1 KTAATTSAASSKSDD
16 NDDGQ
21 NADKGPDEDRTA
33 AVGDAVLGKIKG
45 KLNNAG
51 DQTAGG
57 TGSGSTVPLDGAA
70 ALSVALT
77 EHTAEAA
84 ILEDTAVEADGD
96 ITVLSNV
103 QHKGVRNYAI
113 SGAKAKGV
121 KDGGTTAA
129 LSAGVAFALH
139 KQNSRAWIGEGAGV
153 TGQGVGVDART
164 DLPISDD
171 WTDAFVAIYD
181 DSKDIYDDLGLSF
194 ADV

>member
-1 KTAATTSAASSKSDD
+1 DAGGNVSIAASDVTTADKTAATTSAASSKSDD
-16 NDDGQ
+16 NDDDQ
-21 NADKGPDEDRTA
+21 NADKGPDEDKTA

-57 TGSGSTVPLDGAA
+57 TGRGSTVPLDGAA

-139 KQNSRAWIGEGAGV
+139 
-153 TGQGVGVDART
+153 
-164 DLPISDD
+164 
-171 WTDAFVAIYD
+171 
-181 DSKDIYDDLGLSF
+181 
-194 ADV
+194 